1 MKVDV
6 GPMTDIEL
14 LELLQEIATEI
25 ELRLMQ
31 KAGELED
38 GLKWPVSDA
47 PSANGTY
54 TLRVTVSNG
63 VAAYSWG

>member
-6 GPMTDIEL
+6 GLMTGIEL

-31 KAGELED
+31 RAGDEDEL
-38 GLKWPVSDA
+38 K
-47 PSANGTY
+47 
-54 TLRVTVSNG
+54 
-63 VAAYSWG
+63 

>member
-6 GPMTDIEL
+6 GLMTDIEL

-31 KAGELED
+31 KHKFRDKHPRDIRKEISAG
-38 GLKWPVSDA
+38 GDA
-47 PSANGTY
+47 CIIPGFLYDEVMS
-54 TLRVTVSNG
+54 
-63 VAAYSWG
+63 

>member
-6 GPMTDIEL
+6 GLMTDIEL

-31 KAGELED
+31 KPGELED
-38 GLKWPVSDA
+38 DLK
-47 PSANGTY
+47 
-54 TLRVTVSNG
+54 
-63 VAAYSWG
+63 

>member
-6 GPMTDIEL
+6 GLMTDIEL

-31 KAGELED
+31 KAGEED
-38 GLKWPVSDA
+38 DLK
-47 PSANGTY
+47 
-54 TLRVTVSNG
+54 
-63 VAAYSWG
+63 

>member
-6 GPMTDIEL
+6 GLMTDIEL

-31 KAGELED
+31 RAGELKD
-38 GLKWPVSDA
+38 DLKQI
-47 PSANGTY
+47 
-54 TLRVTVSNG
+54 TL
-63 VAAYSWG
+63 